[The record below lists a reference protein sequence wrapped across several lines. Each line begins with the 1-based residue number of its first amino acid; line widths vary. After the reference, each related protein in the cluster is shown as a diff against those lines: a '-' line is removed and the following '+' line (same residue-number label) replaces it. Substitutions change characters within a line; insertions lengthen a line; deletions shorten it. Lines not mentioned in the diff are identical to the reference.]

1 MPVGRPRS
9 FDSEKA
15 IDRAMRVFWRK
26 GYEGTSLPDLTKAMR
41 INRPSLYAAF
51 GNKEALFR
59 KVLDHYAEG
68 PAAYVLE
75 ALEARTSREVADRLL
90 RGAIDLLTDKKHP
103 GGCLLVQGALA
114 CGDEADSVRNELAL
128 RRTAG
133 EAALRKRLE
142 RAKAEGELSRSVD
155 HAGLARFLSTVIQGM
170 AVQAAGGT
178 RRPQLEQVADA
189 VLSRWP

>member
-15 IDRAMRVFWRK
+15 IDRAMRVFWRN

-68 PAAYVLE
+68 PASYVQK
-75 ALEARTSREVADRLL
+75 ALEARTSREVAERLL
-90 RGAIDLLTDKKHP
+90 QGAIDLLTDKRHP
-103 GGCLLVQGALA
+103 GGCLFVQGALA
-114 CGDEADSVRNELAL
+114 CGDEAAAVRSELAL

-133 EAALRKRLE
+133 ETALRKRLE
-142 RAKAEGELSRSVD
+142 RAKSEGELSRNLD
-155 HAGLARFLSTVIQGM
+155 HTGLARFLSTVIQGM
-170 AVQAAGGT
+170 AVQAAGGAT
-178 RRPQLEQVADA
+178 RAQLQQVADA
-189 VLSRWP
+189 ALTRWP